1 MIFIDFLFQ
10 MILFAQVCRGNI
22 ESNCVAFKN
31 LKYNVYCLIL
41 FTLQR
46 KSKIDDQN
54 QTKGKKKIEKFDV
67 SENFLFLL
75 YVQALWGQSI
85 VKCYTVLCC
94 NISDAIKASKTG
106 IIHYILVIILN
117 ETKKKSQELFFIL
130 AEKRAL

>member
-22 ESNCVAFKN
+22 ESTCVAFKN

-54 QTKGKKKIEKFDV
+54 QTKGKKNRKV
-67 SENFLFLL
+67 
-75 YVQALWGQSI
+75 
-85 VKCYTVLCC
+85 
-94 NISDAIKASKTG
+94 
-106 IIHYILVIILN
+106 
-117 ETKKKSQELFFIL
+117 
-130 AEKRAL
+130 